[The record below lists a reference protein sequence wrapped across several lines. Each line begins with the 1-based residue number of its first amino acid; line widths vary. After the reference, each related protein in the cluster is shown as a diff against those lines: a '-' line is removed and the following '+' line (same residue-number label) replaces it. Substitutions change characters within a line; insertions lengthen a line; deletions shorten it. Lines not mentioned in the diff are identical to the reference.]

1 MLLVTRLNKECQWD
15 LPSMERMRRRCAL
28 NSKRHFMGCVRVL
41 ELSGS
46 TSLQNLRSVDWN
58 NQSLTH
64 ACLLDDLIF
73 WSREIPWINRVA
85 TALRELGV
93 DLEKEDNA
101 AGFLGVALDH
111 DAQTGLLEM
120 KQTGLIK

>member
-1 MLLVTRLNKECQWD
+1 MTK
-15 LPSMERMRRRCAL
+15 
-28 NSKRHFMGCVRVL
+28 
-41 ELSGS
+41 
-46 TSLQNLRSVDWN
+46 
-58 NQSLTH
+58 
-64 ACLLDDLIF
+64 
-73 WSREIPWINRVA
+73 IPWINRVA